1 MKLLKSVKE
10 FWLESYRT
18 DKKAFYLEMVSA
30 ICVITGGGI
39 LTWTVLEPLPKMFI
53 PLYWFGSVAGV
64 IGAYYRKSSWIM
76 VLMLTFVIMH
86 TIGLWRLFL

>member
-39 LTWTVLEPLPKMFI
+39 LTWTVLEPLPKIFI
-53 PLYWFGSVAGV
+53 PFYWFGSVAGV